1 MKIAWLFPGQ
11 GSQKTGMGAHAVEV
25 SPAAKDVFLA
35 ADDRLGFPLSQL
47 CFNGPDADLA
57 LTANTQPAI
66 VTTSCALL
74 AALREA
80 YPSLP
85 TASYVA
91 GHSLGEYSALVAA
104 GALAFSDA
112 VALVRLRGSAMQ
124 RAVPEGQGGMLAVI
138 GADAAAVEDLC
149 AAARQDDVLSPANY
163 NCPGQIVIAGH
174 QTAISRAQALAKER
188 KLKAISLKVSAP
200 FHCALM
206 KPAATELAEALA
218 QVSVQQLTIPVV
230 ANLDAS
236 PYTDASLVAPKLIGQ
251 VDGAVRWEQTLHFL
265 AEQGVTHALEIGP
278 GNVLAGLLKKTVP
291 SISVLNVDGPDAIQK
306 VPAFLELSP
315 TRAV

>member
-11 GSQKTGMGAHAVEV
+11 GSQKTGMGALAVEAY
-25 SPAAKDVFLA
+25 PAAKDVFLA
-35 ADDRLGFPLSQL
+35 ADERLGFPLSQL
-47 CFNGPDADLA
+47 CFNGPDSDLA

-85 TASYVA
+85 PASYVA

-104 GALAFSDA
+104 GALEFSDA

-149 AAARQDDVLSPANY
+149 AAAREDDVLSPANY

-174 QTAISRAQALAKER
+174 QTAISRAQTLAKER
-188 KLKAISLKVSAP
+188 KLKAIPLKVSAP

-218 QVSVQQLTIPVV
+218 QVSVQPLNIPVV

-236 PYTDASLVAPKLIGQ
+236 PYTEANLVAPKLIGQ
-251 VDGAVRWEQTLHFL
+251 VDGAVRWEQTLQFL
-265 AEQGVTHALEIGP
+265 AEQGVTHALELGP

-315 TRAV
+315 TGS

>member
-11 GSQKTGMGAHAVEV
+11 GSQKVGMGSHAVEA
-25 SPAAKDVFLA
+25 STAAREVFRT
-35 ADDRLGFPLSQL
+35 ADARLGFSLSEL

-74 AALREA
+74 AALRETF
-80 YPSLP
+80 PSLP
-85 TASYVA
+85 APSFTA

-104 GALAFSDA
+104 GALAFEDA

-138 GADAAAVEDLC
+138 GADAASVDELC
-149 AAARQDDVLSPANY
+149 VAAREGEVLSPANY

-174 QTAISRAQALAKER
+174 ATAVERAQKLAKER
-188 KLKAISLKVSAP
+188 KLKAIPLKVSAP

-206 KPAATELAEALA
+206 KPAAVELASALAEAKINSLRF
-218 QVSVQQLTIPVV
+218 PVI
-230 ANLDAS
+230 ANVDAT
-236 PYTDASLVAPKLIGQ
+236 PYTDASLVRDKLIAQ
-251 VDGAVRWEQTLHFL
+251 VDGAVRWEQTLHVL
-265 AEQGVTHALEIGP
+265 AENGVTHALEIGS
-278 GNVLAGLLKKTVP
+278 GNVLAGLLKKTAP
-291 SISVLNVDGPDAIQK
+291 AIQILNVDGPDAINK
-306 VPAFLELSP
+306 VPGFLELTPSS
-315 TRAV
+315 